1 MIGGSETRRA
11 GGSVDRE
18 RLERA
23 LREWEYETSPTAAA
37 SLATY
42 LDSLF
47 PDASV
52 DRPGGGDEAAVVVDD
67 VAICFADAFG
77 RRFRTN
83 FHILRESY
91 GGVFCYS
98 ISAHTDDPT
107 EWRAFTR
114 RYGSDDVRFVRR
126 PTAEPPEPGLAG
138 PATVA
143 AVPLVMAAIT
153 IVLAASTGLLS
164 AGATPIAGKAGL
176 VLAVVGLG
184 ALATSLGLFEILRR
198 RQGPLQAA

>member
-1 MIGGSETRRA
+1 MIGGPGARRA
-11 GGSVDRE
+11 GGSVERE

-23 LREWEYETSPTAAA
+23 LREWEYGTSPTAAA

-42 LDSLF
+42 LADRF
-47 PDASV
+47 PDATV
-52 DRPGGGDEAAVVVDD
+52 DRPTGGADADVVIDD
-67 VAICFADAFG
+67 VAILFAKSFG
-77 RRFRTN
+77 RRFRTA
-83 FHILRESY
+83 FHVLRERY

-107 EWRAFTR
+107 EWRAFVR
-114 RYGSDDVRFVRR
+114 RYGADDVRFVRR
-126 PTAEPPEPGLAG
+126 TLPEPSEPGLAG
-138 PATVA
+138 PAAVA

>member
-1 MIGGSETRRA
+1 MIGGSGTRRA

-42 LDSLF
+42 LDSQF

-52 DRPGGGDEAAVVVDD
+52 DRPGGGDEAAVVIDD

-77 RRFRTN
+77 RRFRTA

-91 GGVFCYS
+91 DGVFCYS
-98 ISAHTDDPT
+98 VSAHADDPT
-107 EWRAFTR
+107 ESVSYTHLATDPTTS
-114 RYGSDDVRFVRR
+114 GS
-126 PTAEPPEPGLAG
+126 
-138 PATVA
+138 
-143 AVPLVMAAIT
+143 
-153 IVLAASTGLLS
+153 S
-164 AGATPIAGKAGL
+164 AGRPR
-176 VLAVVGLG
+176 
-184 ALATSLGLFEILRR
+184 SRR
-198 RQGPLQAA
+198 NPASPGRPPSRSFRW